1 MREQRSRKL
10 LIMGHLLC
18 AIVLCCALT
27 GTSLANI
34 DDDTSP
40 ASLQGT
46 WRVTVLA
53 GTPGQFFSL
62 MQFNKGGTV
71 TEVASTPG
79 HTSSI
84 GVWERI
90 QGHDFAA
97 TFELFQDTNSDGLY
111 DKRLRVRLTLH
122 LIDNETL
129 TGSSTVD
136 VLTLDGETQV
146 AGPFS
151 GLSIDGKRMKVIPE

>member
-1 MREQRSRKL
+1 MLEQRRRKL
-10 LIMGHLLC
+10 LTLGRFLWT
-18 AIVLCCALT
+18 IVLCFALA
-27 GTSLANI
+27 GTSLGND

-40 ASLQGT
+40 ATLQGT

-71 TEVASTPG
+71 TEVASTPR
-79 HTSSI
+79 HTTSI
-84 GVWERI
+84 GVWKKV
-90 QGHDFAA
+90 QDHDFAA
-97 TFELFQDTNSDGLY
+97 TFEVFQDTNSDGLF
-111 DKRLRVRLTLH
+111 DKRVRVRLTIH
-122 LIDNETL
+122 LIDDETF

-136 VLTLDGETQV
+136 ILTLDGDTKV

-151 GLSIDGKRMKVIPE
+151 GLSIDGKRMTVIPE

>member
-1 MREQRSRKL
+1 MHEQRSRKL
-10 LIMGHLLC
+10 LIMGRFLC
-18 AIVLCCALT
+18 TIVMCCALA

-34 DDDTSP
+34 EDDTSP
-40 ASLQGT
+40 TSLQGT

-71 TEVASTPG
+71 TEVASTPR

-84 GVWERI
+84 GVWEKI
-90 QGHDFAA
+90 QDHDFAA

-122 LIDNETL
+122 LIDNETF
-129 TGSSTVD
+129 TGSSSVD